1 MYYRLSCITADGTQR
16 GYQWREIDLTMF
28 VNIAT
33 GQRPI
38 GDADAQLRNDPA
50 RNPIFDGS
58 TVWYGHVWQNGAGWI
73 TNVDQTTAEQL
84 YNTTGQERP
93 GA

>member
-1 MYYRLSCITADGTQR
+1 MYYRLSCITTDGTQR
-16 GYQWREIDLTMF
+16 GYQWRDVTCQEF

-38 GDADAQLRNDPA
+38 GDADAQLRNSPA
-50 RNPIFDGS
+50 VDVTFDGS
-58 TVWYGHVWQNGAGWI
+58 TVWYGHVWADGWI
-73 TNVDQTTAEQL
+73 TNVDQATAEQL
-84 YNTTGQERP
+84 YNTVGQTTP

>member
-16 GYQWREIDLTMF
+16 GYQWRNVTIQEF

-38 GDADAQLRNDPA
+38 GDADAQLRNSPVVDA
-50 RNPIFDGS
+50 TFDGS
-58 TVWYGHVWQNGAGWI
+58 TVWYGHVWADGWV
-73 TNVDQTTAEQL
+73 TDVDQATAEQL
-84 YNTTGQERP
+84 YNTVGRDSP

>member
-1 MYYRLSCITADGTQR
+1 MYYRLSCITADGTIR
-16 GYQWREIDLTMF
+16 GYQWREIDQTMF
-28 VNIAT
+28 VNIVT

-38 GDADAQLRNDPA
+38 GDTDAQLRNDPA
-50 RNPIFDGS
+50 RDDRFDGS
-58 TVWYGHVWQNGAGWI
+58 TIWYGHIWQDGPGWV
-73 TNVDQTTAEQL
+73 TDVDQATAEQL

>member
-1 MYYRLSCITADGTQR
+1 MYYRLSCITADGTHR

-33 GQRPI
+33 GQRPM

-50 RNPIFDGS
+50 RDNRFDGS
-58 TVWYGHVWQNGAGWI
+58 TIWYGHVWQDGPGWV
-73 TNVDQTTAEQL
+73 TDVDQATAEQL
-84 YNTTGQERP
+84 YNTVGRDLP

>member
-1 MYYRLSCITADGTQR
+1 MYYRLSCITADGTIR
-16 GYQWREIDLTMF
+16 GYQWREIDQRLF
-28 VNIAT
+28 EAIVT

-38 GDADAQLRNDPA
+38 GDADAQLRNEVGRDA
-50 RNPIFDGS
+50 RFDGS
-58 TVWYGHVWQNGAGWI
+58 TIWYGHIWQDGPGWV
-73 TNVDQTTAEQL
+73 TDVDQATAEQL

>member
-16 GYQWREIDLTMF
+16 GYQWRDVTITEF

-33 GQRPI
+33 GQRLL
-38 GDADAQLRNDPA
+38 GDSQAQLRNSPDVDTT
-50 RNPIFDGS
+50 FDGS
-58 TVWYGHVWQNGAGWI
+58 TVWYGHVWSDSLGWV
-73 TNVDQTTAEQL
+73 TDVDQATAEQL
-84 YNTTGQERP
+84 YNTVGQDLP

>member
-1 MYYRLSCITADGTQR
+1 MYYRLSCIIADGTQR
-16 GYQWREIDLTMF
+16 GYQWREIDLTVF
-28 VNIAT
+28 VSIAT

-50 RNPIFDGS
+50 RNATFDGS
-58 TVWYGHVWQNGAGWI
+58 TVWYGHVWQDGTGWI

-84 YNTTGQERP
+84 YLTTGQERP